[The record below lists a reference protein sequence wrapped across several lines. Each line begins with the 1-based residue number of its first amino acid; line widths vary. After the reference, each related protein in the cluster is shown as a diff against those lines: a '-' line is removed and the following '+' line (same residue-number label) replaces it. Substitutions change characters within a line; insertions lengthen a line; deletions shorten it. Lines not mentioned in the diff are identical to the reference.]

1 MQGCGR
7 CRRKQT
13 SELSRIPCGSGF
25 SRDLCPFDPSRLK
38 PLPQTRQSA
47 PPNFSYAHH
56 SHVMKF
62 FTMTQ
67 SIRARWL
74 CIAVSALTILS
85 TAAFAQPANPAFSV
99 GPNVEGISE
108 YTLKSNGLRVLLFPD
123 ASSPKITVNITYLVG
138 SRHEGYGETGM
149 AHLLEHMLFK
159 STPKYPKLWQD
170 MANRGFINNGTTWL
184 DRTNYYES
192 FTANDDNLKWAI
204 EMEADRMVNSNILRE
219 ELDTEMTV
227 VRNEF
232 EMGENRPQGTL
243 YQKVFATAFAW
254 HNYGNSTIGN
264 RSDIENVGIE
274 NLRAFYRTY
283 YQPDNAVILI
293 AGKFDTDKTLAL
305 LAENFGKLSKPTRIL
320 PKLWTVE
327 PTQDGEREI
336 TVRRVGDSQFLFA
349 AYRTPPAAHPDSAAL
364 QVLMNL
370 MVNEPGGRLYQALV
384 KAKLAVGVDVESDVM
399 FEPSLM
405 GFWATLNKTQ
415 SIDRARNVLLSTI
428 EAAGNKPFTETE
440 LDRIK
445 LQIARGYDQTISD
458 SGRFAVSL
466 SEAIANGD
474 WRFFFYQRDR
484 LSKVTNADVTRV
496 AKTYLK
502 PQNRTLGRYIP
513 TAKPDRVDMPTRPEL
528 ATLLVDYK
536 GDTAASEGEVFD
548 PSAEN
553 LEKRTERFKLDNG
566 MKVALLP
573 KKTRGNT
580 VQVAFRIGHGDEKS
594 LFGKHAVDDL
604 ASALMMRG
612 SKGLTRQQIHDRLDA
627 LRTSGGVSLGGGGL
641 QTKRQ
646 YLNDLLLFTSQIYYT
661 ATFPADELELV
672 RKEMITALEA
682 SAVEPDSLAQN
693 ALERQFST
701 YPFGDW
707 RYVPT
712 IPERITAIKA
722 VTRQQIIS
730 YANAMRGFSS
740 AEISIVGDFDPVTVK
755 TVLAQAF
762 GKSKLPQ
769 PFTRVNRE
777 YKPTVVRQEKIAT
790 PDKENATY
798 MTRVA
803 FPLQDKS
810 TDYPA
815 LVLADFIVGG
825 SGGARLFLRVRE
837 KEGLS
842 YDVFSMLS
850 VPTFSNSASW
860 TFGFISN
867 PQNAAK
873 AEASLK
879 DELNILL
886 RGELTEEEFV
896 LQKQSLLDQRKVRR
910 TQDASLAAQ
919 LVGLS
924 DADRT
929 YAFVGE
935 IETNIAKLTKAD
947 FDAVL
952 KKYVNP
958 AQLSSVLA
966 GDFSK
971 VK

>member
-1 MQGCGR
+1 MTKSIGSSHLWLALSAFALLA
-7 CRRKQT
+7 T
-13 SELSRIPCGSGF
+13 S
-25 SRDLCPFDPSRLK
+25 
-38 PLPQTRQSA
+38 
-47 PPNFSYAHH
+47 
-56 SHVMKF
+56 
-62 FTMTQ
+62 
-67 SIRARWL
+67 
-74 CIAVSALTILS
+74 
-85 TAAFAQPANPAFSV
+85 AFAQPANPAFSV
-99 GPNVEGISE
+99 GPKVEGISE

-192 FTANDDNLKWAI
+192 FTANEDNLKWAI

-305 LAENFGKLSKPTRIL
+305 LAENFGKITKPTRTL

-336 TVRRVGDSQFLFA
+336 TVRRVGDSQFLFS
-349 AYRTPPAAHPDSAAL
+349 AYRTPPASHADTPAL
-364 QVLMNL
+364 QMLMNL
-370 MVNEPGGRLYQALV
+370 MTTEPAGRLYQSLV
-384 KAKLAVGVDVESDVM
+384 KAKLAVGVDVENDVM
-399 FEPSLM
+399 FDPSLM
-405 GFWATLNKTQ
+405 GFWVTLSKTQ
-415 SIDRARNVLLSTI
+415 SMDRARDVLLSTA
-428 EAAGNKPFTETE
+428 ESAGDKPFTEAE
-440 LDRIK
+440 LDRVK
-445 LQIARGYDQTISD
+445 LQVARGYEQTIAD
-458 SGRFAVSL
+458 SGRFAVSM
-466 SEAIANGD
+466 SEAIAMCD

-484 LSKVTNADVTRV
+484 MTKVSVADVSRV
-496 AKTYLK
+496 AKAYFK
-502 PQNRTLGRYIP
+502 PQNRTLGRFIS
-513 TAKPDRVDMPTRPEL
+513 TAKPDRSDMPARPEL
-528 ATLLVDYK
+528 ATLLADYK
-536 GDTAASEGEVFD
+536 GDSAATEGEVFE

-553 LEKRTERFKLDNG
+553 LEKRIERFNLDNG
-566 MKVALLP
+566 MKVALLS

-580 VQVAFRIGHGDEKS
+580 VQVALRIGYGNEKS
-594 LFGKHAVDDL
+594 LFGKRAVDEL
-604 ASALMMRG
+604 ASALLMRG
-612 SKGLTRQQIHDRLDA
+612 SKGLTRQQINDRLDA
-627 LRTSGGVSLGGGGL
+627 LRASGGVGLGGGSL

-646 YLNDLLLFTSQIYYT
+646 YVNDLLSFTAQVYAGAS
-661 ATFPADELELV
+661 FPADELELV
-672 RKEMITALEA
+672 RKEMITGLEA

-701 YPFGDW
+701 YPVGDW
-707 RYVPT
+707 RYVAT
-712 IPERITAIKA
+712 IPERIAAIKA

-730 YANAMRGFSS
+730 YANAMRGLNN
-740 AEISIVGDFDPVTVK
+740 AEISIVGDFDAATVK
-755 TVLAQAF
+755 TALAQSF

-769 PFTRVNRE
+769 PYTRVNRE
-777 YKPTVVRQEKIAT
+777 YKQTVVKQEKIAT

-798 MTRVA
+798 MTRIG

-810 TDYPA
+810 ADYPA

-850 VPTFSNSASW
+850 IPTFSSSASW

-886 RGELTEEEFV
+886 RGELTEEEFG

-919 LVGLS
+919 LVALS

-935 IETNIAKLTKAD
+935 VEKNIAKLTKAD

>member
-1 MQGCGR
+1 MMS
-7 CRRKQT
+7 K
-13 SELSRIPCGSGF
+13 
-25 SRDLCPFDPSRLK
+25 
-38 PLPQTRQSA
+38 
-47 PPNFSYAHH
+47 
-56 SHVMKF
+56 
-62 FTMTQ
+62 
-67 SIRARWL
+67 SIGARWL
-74 CIAVSALTILS
+74 WLAVSAFVLLS
-85 TAAFAQPANPAFSV
+85 PAAFAQPTNPAFSV
-99 GPNVEGISE
+99 GPKVEGISE

-123 ASSPKITVNITYLVG
+123 ASSPKVTVNVTYLVG

-170 MANRGFINNGTTWL
+170 MANRGFINNGSTWL
-184 DRTNYYES
+184 DRTNFYES

-204 EMEADRMVNSNILRE
+204 EMEADRMVHSNILRE

-243 YQKVFATAFAW
+243 YQKVFAAAFPW

-274 NLRAFYRTY
+274 NLRAFYRMY

-293 AGKFDTDKTLAL
+293 AGKFDADKTLAL
-305 LAENFGKLSKPTRIL
+305 LAENFGKIAKPTRTL

-336 TVRRVGDSQFLFA
+336 TVRRVGDSQFLFS
-349 AYRTPPAAHPDSAAL
+349 AYRTPAASHADTPAL
-364 QVLMNL
+364 QILMNL
-370 MVNEPGGRLYQALV
+370 MTIEPSGRLYQALV
-384 KAKLAVGVDVESDVM
+384 KAKLAVSVDVESDVM
-399 FEPSLM
+399 FDPSLM
-405 GFWATLNKTQ
+405 GFWATLSKTQ
-415 SIDRARNVLLSTI
+415 SLDRARDVLLSTV
-428 EAAGNKPFTETE
+428 ESAGDKPFTEAE
-440 LDRIK
+440 LNRVK

-458 SGRFAVSL
+458 SGRFAVSM
-466 SEAIANGD
+466 SEAIAMGD

-484 LSKVTNADVTRV
+484 MAKVTLADVSRV
-496 AKTYLK
+496 AKAYFK
-502 PQNRTLGRYIP
+502 PQNRTLGRFIA
-513 TAKPDRVDMPTRPEL
+513 TAKPDRAEMPARPEL
-528 ATLLVDYK
+528 ATLLADYK
-536 GDTAASEGEVFD
+536 GDTAATEGEVFD

-553 LEKRTERFKLDNG
+553 LEKRIERFTLDNG

-580 VQVAFRIGHGDEKS
+580 VQVALRIGYGDEKL
-594 LFGKHAVDDL
+594 LFGKRAVDDL
-604 ASALMMRG
+604 ASALLMRG

-627 LRTSGGVSLGGGGL
+627 LRASGGIGLGGGGM

-646 YLNDLLLFTSQIYYT
+646 YLNDLLTFTAQLYSGG
-661 ATFPADELELV
+661 TFPADELELV

-701 YPFGDW
+701 YPKGDW
-707 RYVPT
+707 RYVAT
-712 IPERITAIKA
+712 IPERIAAIKA

-730 YANAMRGFSS
+730 YANAMRGLNH
-740 AEISIVGDFDPVTVK
+740 AEIAIVGDFDPVTVK

-769 PFTRVNRE
+769 PYARVSRE
-777 YKPTVVRQEKIAT
+777 YKQTAVKQEKIAT

-798 MTRVA
+798 MTRIG
-803 FPLQDKS
+803 FPLQDKVA
-810 TDYPA
+810 DYPA

-850 VPTFSNSASW
+850 VPTFSNNASW

-873 AEASLK
+873 AQASLK

-886 RGELTEEEFV
+886 RGGLTDEEFA

-919 LVGLS
+919 LVALT

-929 YAFVGE
+929 YAFVGD
-935 IETNIAKLTKAD
+935 IESAIAKLTKAD

>member
-1 MQGCGR
+1 
-7 CRRKQT
+7 
-13 SELSRIPCGSGF
+13 
-25 SRDLCPFDPSRLK
+25 
-38 PLPQTRQSA
+38 
-47 PPNFSYAHH
+47 
-56 SHVMKF
+56 
-62 FTMTQ
+62 MTK
-67 SIRARWL
+67 SIGARWL
-74 CIAVSALTILS
+74 WLAVNALMFLS
-85 TAAFAQPANPAFSV
+85 NASFAQPTNPAFSV
-99 GPNVEGISE
+99 GPKAEGISE

-192 FTANDDNLKWAI
+192 FTASDANLQWAI

-283 YQPDNAVILI
+283 YQPDNAVLLI
-293 AGKFDTDKTLAL
+293 AGKFDADKTLAL
-305 LAENFGKLSKPTRIL
+305 VAENFGKLAKPTRTL

-336 TVRRVGDSQFLFA
+336 TVRRVGDSQFLFS
-349 AYRTPPAAHPDSAAL
+349 AYRTPPAAHADTPAL
-364 QVLMNL
+364 QMLMNL
-370 MVNEPGGRLYQALV
+370 MTIEPAGRLYQSLV

-399 FEPSLM
+399 YDPSLM
-405 GFWATLNKTQ
+405 GFWVTLSKTQ
-415 SIDRARNVLLSTI
+415 SMDRAREVLLSTV
-428 EAAGNKPFTETE
+428 ESAGDKPFTEAE
-440 LDRIK
+440 LDRVK
-445 LQIARGYDQTISD
+445 LQVARGYDQTIAD
-458 SGRFAVSL
+458 SGRFAVSM
-466 SEAIANGD
+466 SEAIAMGD

-484 LSKVTNADVTRV
+484 MARVTVADVSRV
-496 AKTYLK
+496 AKAYFK
-502 PQNRTLGRYIP
+502 PQNRTLGRFIP
-513 TAKPDRVDMPTRPEL
+513 TAKPDRADIPVRPEL
-528 ATLLVDYK
+528 STLLNDYK
-536 GDTAASEGEVFD
+536 GDTAASEGEVFE

-553 LEKRTERFKLDNG
+553 LEKRIDRFKLDNG

-580 VQVAFRIGHGDEKS
+580 VQVALRIGYGDEKS
-594 LFGKHAVDDL
+594 LFGKRAVDEL
-604 ASALMMRG
+604 ASALLMRG

-627 LRTSGGVSLGGGGL
+627 LRASGAVGLGGGGM

-646 YLNDLLLFTSQIYYT
+646 YLNDLLLFTGQIYSG

-701 YPFGDW
+701 YPAGDW
-707 RYVPT
+707 RYVAT
-712 IPERITAIKA
+712 IPERIAAIKA
-722 VTRQQIIS
+722 VTRQQIAS
-730 YANAMRGFSS
+730 YANAMRGMNN
-740 AEISIVGDFDPVTVK
+740 AEISIVGDFDAATVK

-769 PFTRVNRE
+769 TYTRVNRE
-777 YKPTVVRQEKIAT
+777 YKQTVVKQERIAT

-798 MTRVA
+798 MTRIG
-803 FPLQDKS
+803 FPLQDKA

-850 VPTFSNSASW
+850 IPTFSNSASW

-867 PQNAAK
+867 PQNAAR

-886 RGELTEEEFV
+886 RGELTEEEFA

-910 TQDASLAAQ
+910 TQDAALATQ
-919 LVGLS
+919 LVALS

>member
-1 MQGCGR
+1 
-7 CRRKQT
+7 
-13 SELSRIPCGSGF
+13 
-25 SRDLCPFDPSRLK
+25 
-38 PLPQTRQSA
+38 
-47 PPNFSYAHH
+47 
-56 SHVMKF
+56 
-62 FTMTQ
+62 MTK
-67 SIRARWL
+67 SIGARWL
-74 CIAVSALTILS
+74 WLAVNALMFLS
-85 TAAFAQPANPAFSV
+85 NASFAQPTNPAFSV
-99 GPNVEGISE
+99 GPKAEGISE

-192 FTANDDNLKWAI
+192 FTASDANLQWAI
-204 EMEADRMVNSNILRE
+204 EMEANRMVNSNILRE

-283 YQPDNAVILI
+283 YQPDNAVLLI
-293 AGKFDTDKTLAL
+293 AGKFDADKTLAL
-305 LAENFGKLSKPTRIL
+305 VAENFGKLAKPTRTL

-336 TVRRVGDSQFLFA
+336 TVRRVGDSQFLFS
-349 AYRTPPAAHPDSAAL
+349 AYRTPPAAHADTPAL
-364 QVLMNL
+364 QMLMNL
-370 MVNEPGGRLYQALV
+370 MTIEPAGRLYQSLV

-399 FEPSLM
+399 YDPSLM
-405 GFWATLNKTQ
+405 GFWVTLSKTQ
-415 SIDRARNVLLSTI
+415 SMDRAREVLLSTV
-428 EAAGNKPFTETE
+428 ESAGDKPFTEAE
-440 LDRIK
+440 LDRVK
-445 LQIARGYDQTISD
+445 LQVARGYDQTIAD
-458 SGRFAVSL
+458 SGRFAVSM
-466 SEAIANGD
+466 SEAIAMGD

-484 LSKVTNADVTRV
+484 MARVTVADISRV
-496 AKTYLK
+496 AKAYFK
-502 PQNRTLGRYIP
+502 PQNRTLGRFIP
-513 TAKPDRVDMPTRPEL
+513 TAKPDRADIPVRPEL
-528 ATLLVDYK
+528 STLLNDYK
-536 GDTAASEGEVFD
+536 GDTAASEGEVFE

-553 LEKRTERFKLDNG
+553 LEKRIDRFKLDNG

-580 VQVAFRIGHGDEKS
+580 VQVALRIGYGDEKS
-594 LFGKHAVDDL
+594 LFGKRAVDEL
-604 ASALMMRG
+604 ASALLMRG

-627 LRTSGGVSLGGGGL
+627 LRASGTVGLGGGGM

-646 YLNDLLLFTSQIYYT
+646 YLNDLLLFTGQIYSG

-701 YPFGDW
+701 YPAGDW
-707 RYVPT
+707 RYVAT
-712 IPERITAIKA
+712 IPERIAAIKA
-722 VTRQQIIS
+722 VTRQQIAT
-730 YANAMRGFSS
+730 YANAMRGMNN
-740 AEISIVGDFDPVTVK
+740 AEISIVGDFDAATVK

-769 PFTRVNRE
+769 TYTRVNRE
-777 YKPTVVRQEKIAT
+777 YKQTVVRQERIAT

-798 MTRVA
+798 MTRIG
-803 FPLQDKS
+803 FPLQDKA

-850 VPTFSNSASW
+850 IPTFSNSASW

-867 PQNAAK
+867 PQNAAR

-886 RGELTEEEFV
+886 RGELTEEEFA

-910 TQDASLAAQ
+910 TQDALLASQ
-919 LVGLS
+919 LVALS

>member
-1 MQGCGR
+1 MTKSIGAR
-7 CRRKQT
+7 CLR
-13 SELSRIPCGSGF
+13 
-25 SRDLCPFDPSRLK
+25 
-38 PLPQTRQSA
+38 
-47 PPNFSYAHH
+47 
-56 SHVMKF
+56 
-62 FTMTQ
+62 
-67 SIRARWL
+67 
-74 CIAVSALTILS
+74 IAVCAITLLS
-85 TAAFAQPANPAFSV
+85 TTAFAQPVNPAYSA
-99 GPNVEGISE
+99 GPKVEGISE

-283 YQPDNAVILI
+283 YQPDNAVLLI
-293 AGKFDTDKTLAL
+293 AGKFDADKTLAL
-305 LAENFGKLSKPTRIL
+305 VAENFGKLPKPTRTL

-336 TVRRVGDSQFLFA
+336 TVRRVGDSQFLFS
-349 AYRTPPAAHPDSAAL
+349 AYRTPPASHVDTPAL
-364 QVLMNL
+364 QILMNL
-370 MVNEPGGRLYQALV
+370 MTIEPSGRLYQSLV

-399 FEPSLM
+399 FDPSLM
-405 GFWATLNKTQ
+405 GFWVTLSKTQ
-415 SIDRARNVLLSTI
+415 SMDRARDVLLSTV
-428 EAAGNKPFTETE
+428 ESAGDKPFTEAE
-440 LDRIK
+440 LERVK
-445 LQIARGYDQTISD
+445 LQVARGYDQTIAD
-458 SGRFAVSL
+458 SGRFAVSM
-466 SEAIANGD
+466 SEAIAMGD

-484 LSKVTNADVTRV
+484 MAKVTLADVSRV
-496 AKTYLK
+496 AKAYFK
-502 PQNRTLGRYIP
+502 PQNRTLGRFIP
-513 TAKPDRVDMPTRPEL
+513 TAKPDRSDMPARPEL
-528 ATLLVDYK
+528 ATLLADYK
-536 GDTAASEGEVFD
+536 GDTAATEGEAFE

-553 LEKRTERFKLDNG
+553 LEKRIERFKLDNG

-580 VQVAFRIGHGDEKS
+580 VQVALRIGYGDEKS
-594 LFGKHAVDDL
+594 LFGKRAVDEL
-604 ASALMMRG
+604 ASSLLMRG

-627 LRTSGGVSLGGGGL
+627 LRATGGIGLGGGGL
-641 QTKRQ
+641 QTKQQ
-646 YLNDLLLFTSQIYYT
+646 YLNDLLSFTAQLYAG

-672 RKEMITALEA
+672 RKEMITSLEA

-701 YPFGDW
+701 YPVGDW
-707 RYVPT
+707 RYVAT
-712 IPERITAIKA
+712 IPERIAAIKA

-730 YANAMRGFSS
+730 YANAMRGLDN
-740 AEISIVGDFDPVTVK
+740 AEISIVGDFEAATVK
-755 TVLAQAF
+755 AVLAQAF
-762 GKSKLPQ
+762 GKSKLRQ
-769 PFTRVNRE
+769 PYTRVNRE
-777 YKPTVVRQEKIAT
+777 YKQTVVKQEKIAT

-798 MTRVA
+798 MTRIG
-803 FPLQDKS
+803 FPLQDKAA
-810 TDYPA
+810 DYPA

-850 VPTFSNSASW
+850 IPTFSNSASW

-886 RGELTEEEFV
+886 RGELTEEEFA

-919 LVGLS
+919 LVALS

>member
-1 MQGCGR
+1 MTKSIGSSHLWLALSAFALLA
-7 CRRKQT
+7 T
-13 SELSRIPCGSGF
+13 S
-25 SRDLCPFDPSRLK
+25 
-38 PLPQTRQSA
+38 
-47 PPNFSYAHH
+47 
-56 SHVMKF
+56 
-62 FTMTQ
+62 
-67 SIRARWL
+67 
-74 CIAVSALTILS
+74 
-85 TAAFAQPANPAFSV
+85 AFAQPANPAFSV
-99 GPNVEGISE
+99 GPKVEGISE

-192 FTANDDNLKWAI
+192 FTANEDNLKWAI

-305 LAENFGKLSKPTRIL
+305 LAENFGKITKPTRTL

-336 TVRRVGDSQFLFA
+336 TVRRVGDSQFLFS
-349 AYRTPPAAHPDSAAL
+349 AYRTPPASHADTPAL
-364 QVLMNL
+364 QMLMNL
-370 MVNEPGGRLYQALV
+370 MTTEPAGRLYQSLV
-384 KAKLAVGVDVESDVM
+384 KAKLAVGVDVENDVM
-399 FEPSLM
+399 FDPSLM
-405 GFWATLNKTQ
+405 GFWVTLSKTQ
-415 SIDRARNVLLSTI
+415 SMDRARDVLLSTA
-428 EAAGNKPFTETE
+428 ESAGDKPFTEAE
-440 LDRIK
+440 LDRVK
-445 LQIARGYDQTISD
+445 LQVARGYEQTIAD
-458 SGRFAVSL
+458 SGRFAVSM
-466 SEAIANGD
+466 SEAIAMGD

-484 LSKVTNADVTRV
+484 MTKVSVADVSRV
-496 AKTYLK
+496 AKAYFK
-502 PQNRTLGRYIP
+502 PQNRTLGRFIS
-513 TAKPDRVDMPTRPEL
+513 TAKPDRSDMPARPEL
-528 ATLLVDYK
+528 ATLLADYK
-536 GDTAASEGEVFD
+536 GDSAATEGEVFE

-553 LEKRTERFKLDNG
+553 LEKRIERFNLDNG
-566 MKVALLP
+566 MKVALLS

-580 VQVAFRIGHGDEKS
+580 VQVALRIGYGNEKS
-594 LFGKHAVDDL
+594 LFGKRAVDEL
-604 ASALMMRG
+604 ASALLMRG
-612 SKGLTRQQIHDRLDA
+612 SKGLTRQQINDRLDA
-627 LRTSGGVSLGGGGL
+627 LRASGGVGLGGGSL

-646 YLNDLLLFTSQIYYT
+646 YVNDLLSFTAQVYAGAS
-661 ATFPADELELV
+661 FPADELELV
-672 RKEMITALEA
+672 RKEMITGLEA

-701 YPFGDW
+701 YPVGDW
-707 RYVPT
+707 RYVAT
-712 IPERITAIKA
+712 IPERIAAIKA

-730 YANAMRGFSS
+730 YANAMRGLNN
-740 AEISIVGDFDPVTVK
+740 AEISIVGDFDAATVK
-755 TVLAQAF
+755 TALAQSF

-769 PFTRVNRE
+769 PYTRVNRE
-777 YKPTVVRQEKIAT
+777 YKQTVVKQEKIAT

-798 MTRVA
+798 MTRIG

-810 TDYPA
+810 ADYPA

-850 VPTFSNSASW
+850 IPTFSSSASW

-886 RGELTEEEFV
+886 RGELTEEEFG

-919 LVGLS
+919 LVALS

-935 IETNIAKLTKAD
+935 VEKNIAKLTKAD

>member
-1 MQGCGR
+1 MMS
-7 CRRKQT
+7 K
-13 SELSRIPCGSGF
+13 
-25 SRDLCPFDPSRLK
+25 
-38 PLPQTRQSA
+38 
-47 PPNFSYAHH
+47 
-56 SHVMKF
+56 
-62 FTMTQ
+62 
-67 SIRARWL
+67 SIGARWL
-74 CIAVSALTILS
+74 WLAVSAFVLLS
-85 TAAFAQPANPAFSV
+85 PAAFAQPTNPAFSV
-99 GPNVEGISE
+99 GPKVEGISE

-123 ASSPKITVNITYLVG
+123 ASSPKVTVNVTYLVG

-170 MANRGFINNGTTWL
+170 MANRGFINNGSTWL
-184 DRTNYYES
+184 DRTNFYES

-204 EMEADRMVNSNILRE
+204 EMEADRMVHSNILRE

-232 EMGENRPQGTL
+232 EMGENRPQSTL
-243 YQKVFATAFAW
+243 YQKVFAAAFPW

-274 NLRAFYRTY
+274 NLRAFYRMY

-293 AGKFDTDKTLAL
+293 AGKFDADKTLAL
-305 LAENFGKLSKPTRIL
+305 LAENFGKLAKPTRSL

-336 TVRRVGDSQFLFA
+336 TVRRVGDNQFLFS
-349 AYRTPPAAHPDSAAL
+349 AYRTPAASHADTPAL
-364 QVLMNL
+364 QTLMNL
-370 MVNEPGGRLYQALV
+370 MTIEPSGRLYQAMV
-384 KAKLAVGVDVESDVM
+384 KAKLAVSVDVESDVM
-399 FEPSLM
+399 FDPSLM
-405 GFWATLNKTQ
+405 GFWATLSKTQ
-415 SIDRARNVLLSTI
+415 SIDRARDVLLSTV
-428 EAAGNKPFTETE
+428 ESVGDKPFTEAE
-440 LDRIK
+440 LNRVK

-458 SGRFAVSL
+458 SGRFAVSM
-466 SEAIANGD
+466 SEAIAMGD

-484 LSKVTNADVTRV
+484 MAKVTLADVSRV
-496 AKTYLK
+496 AKAYFK
-502 PQNRTLGRYIP
+502 PQNRTLGRFIP
-513 TAKPDRVDMPTRPEL
+513 TAKPDRAEMPARPEL
-528 ATLLVDYK
+528 ATLPADYK
-536 GDTAASEGEVFD
+536 GDTAATEGEVFD

-553 LEKRTERFKLDNG
+553 LEKRIERFTLDNG

-580 VQVAFRIGHGDEKS
+580 VQVALRIGYGDEKL
-594 LFGKHAVDDL
+594 LFGKRAVDDL

-627 LRTSGGVSLGGGGL
+627 LRASGGIGLAGGGY

-646 YLNDLLLFTSQIYYT
+646 YLNELLTFTAQLYSG
-661 ATFPADELELV
+661 ATFPADELELI

-701 YPFGDW
+701 YPKGDW
-707 RYVPT
+707 RYVAT
-712 IPERITAIKA
+712 IPERIAAIKA

-730 YANAMRGFSS
+730 YANAMRGLNH
-740 AEISIVGDFDPVTVK
+740 AEIAIVGDFDPVTVK

-769 PFTRVNRE
+769 LYARVNRE
-777 YKPTVVRQEKIAT
+777 YKQTAVTQEKIAT

-798 MTRVA
+798 MTRIG
-803 FPLQDKS
+803 FPLRDKVA
-810 TDYPA
+810 DYPA

-850 VPTFSNSASW
+850 VPTFSNNASW

-886 RGELTEEEFV
+886 RGELTDEEFA

-919 LVGLS
+919 LVALT

-929 YAFVGE
+929 YAFVGDTE
-935 IETNIAKLTKAD
+935 SAIAKLTKAD

>member
-1 MQGCGR
+1 
-7 CRRKQT
+7 
-13 SELSRIPCGSGF
+13 
-25 SRDLCPFDPSRLK
+25 
-38 PLPQTRQSA
+38 
-47 PPNFSYAHH
+47 
-56 SHVMKF
+56 
-62 FTMTQ
+62 MTK
-67 SIRARWL
+67 SIGARYLWTAL
-74 CIAVSALTILS
+74 SALALLA
-85 TAAFAQPANPAFSV
+85 TAAFAQPTNPAFSV
-99 GPNVEGISE
+99 GPKVEGISE
-108 YTLKSNGLRVLLFPD
+108 YALKSNGLRVLLFPD

-293 AGKFDTDKTLAL
+293 AGKFDADKTLAL
-305 LAENFGKLSKPTRIL
+305 LAENFGKLAKPTRTL

-336 TVRRVGDSQFLFA
+336 TVRRVGDSQFLFS
-349 AYRTPPAAHPDSAAL
+349 AYRTPPASHADTPAL
-364 QVLMNL
+364 QMLMNL
-370 MVNEPGGRLYQALV
+370 MTIEPAGRLYQSLV
-384 KAKLAVGVDVESDVM
+384 KAKLAVGVDLESDVM
-399 FEPSLM
+399 FDPSLM
-405 GFWATLNKTQ
+405 GFWVTLSKTQ
-415 SIDRARNVLLSTI
+415 SMDRARDVLLSTV
-428 EAAGNKPFTETE
+428 ELAGDKPFSEAE
-440 LDRIK
+440 LDRVK
-445 LQIARGYDQTISD
+445 LQVARGYDQTIAD
-458 SGRFAVSL
+458 SGRFAVSM
-466 SEAIANGD
+466 SEAIAMGD

-484 LSKVTNADVTRV
+484 MVKVTVADVSRV
-496 AKTYLK
+496 AKAYFK
-502 PQNRTLGRYIP
+502 SQNRTLGRFIP
-513 TAKPDRVDMPTRPEL
+513 TAKPDRSDMPVRPEL
-528 ATLLVDYK
+528 ASLLADYK
-536 GDTAASEGEVFD
+536 GDTAATEGEVFE

-553 LEKRTERFKLDNG
+553 LEQRIERFKLDNG

-580 VQVAFRIGHGDEKS
+580 VQVALRIGYGDEKS
-594 LFGKHAVDDL
+594 MFGKRAVDDL
-604 ASALMMRG
+604 ASALLMRG

-627 LRTSGGVSLGGGGL
+627 LRASGGVGLGGGGL

-646 YLNDLLLFTSQIYYT
+646 YVNDLLSFTAQIYSG

-672 RKEMITALEA
+672 RKEMITSLEA

-701 YPFGDW
+701 YPVGDW
-707 RYVPT
+707 RYVAT
-712 IPERITAIKA
+712 IPERIAAIKA

-730 YANAMRGFSS
+730 FANAMRGLNN
-740 AEISIVGDFDPVTVK
+740 AEISIVGDFDAATVK
-755 TVLAQAF
+755 PVLAQAF
-762 GKSKLPQ
+762 GKNKSSQ

-777 YKPTVVRQEKIAT
+777 YKQNVVKQEKIAT

-798 MTRVA
+798 MTRIG
-803 FPLQDKS
+803 FPLQDKAA
-810 TDYPA
+810 DYPA

-850 VPTFSNSASW
+850 IPTFSSNASW

-886 RGELTEEEFV
+886 RGELTDEEFA

-919 LVGLS
+919 LVALS

-929 YAFVGE
+929 YVFVAE
-935 IETNIAKLTKAD
+935 IESAIAKLSKAD